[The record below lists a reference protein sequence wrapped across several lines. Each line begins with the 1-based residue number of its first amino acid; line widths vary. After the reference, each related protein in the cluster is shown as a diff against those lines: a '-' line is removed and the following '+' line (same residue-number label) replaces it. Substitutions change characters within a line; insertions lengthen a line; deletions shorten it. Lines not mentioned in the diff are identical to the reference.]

1 MNYRIAPAA
10 FREPYPC
17 SRANS
22 SYRNRFWK
30 PLSIK
35 NSGYRTRDPFVAE
48 TTACSAGR
56 GGSKPCKASIAD
68 VLSMALHALLS
79 LCLRH
84 IQPITPTPPQSPHQS
99 ATHSPPPSDQAPRRD
114 SLERHWHQQS
124 RGWPAHGSGPPMTP
138 PRWPG
143 LSPCGRCRS

>member
-1 MNYRIAPAA
+1 MVSVNHRIAPAA
-10 FREPYPC
+10 FREPYLC

-48 TTACSAGR
+48 TTTCSACRR
-56 GGSKPCKASIAD
+56 GSIPCKAIISD
-68 VLSMALHALLS
+68 VLSMALHGLFS

-84 IQPITPTPPQSPHQS
+84 LQPFTPTPPQSFHQS
-99 ATHSPPPSDQAPRRD
+99 IRYSPPPSARPHGGATWKETGDGYPEVGQLMAAALQRY
-114 SLERHWHQQS
+114 H
-124 RGWPAHGSGPPMTP
+124 RG
-138 PRWPG
+138 R
-143 LSPCGRCRS
+143 